1 MKILCPNCQR
11 EYKVPQELIDEIL
24 AAHRPKPLSPQEQ
37 FLQGLAVEPES
48 AEPVLGHKA
57 FVEFKRRGT
66 DSFALAVLA
75 MGGLFV
81 AAVFAANV
89 WHNFAYPQE
98 TLNSSEGLRRV
109 AIATLFAIVTLSF
122 YLAPTA
128 VAFFRAHPN
137 AGAIAAVNVLLGWT
151 FIGYVLALVWSL
163 AAISDSVRATVVS
176 RFR

>member
-1 MKILCPNCQR
+1 MKISCPNCQR

-24 AAHRPKPLSPQEQ
+24 ATNRPKQLSPQEQ
-37 FLQGLAVEPES
+37 FLQGLAAEPES
-48 AEPVLGHKA
+48 GEPVLAHKA
-57 FVEFKRRGT
+57 FIETKHRGT

-75 MGGLFV
+75 MGGMLI
-81 AAVFAANV
+81 AAVFASNV

-98 TLNSSEGLRRV
+98 NLNSAEGLRRV
-109 AIATLFAIVTLSF
+109 AIATLFSIVGLSF
-122 YLAPTA
+122 YLVPTA
-128 VAFFRAHPN
+128 VAFFRGHPN
-137 AGAIAAVNVLLGWT
+137 AGSIAAVNVLLGWT